1 VTTLRY
7 AAEVPIRRHIKI
19 KAEANPFDPAWEGY
33 FEDRQG
39 FKMFNSL
46 KGRKKLIRLWL
57 AQQGICCVCEQRIT
71 KDTGWHVHHIG
82 FVRMGLLQRW
92 CGLCKS
98 ATS

>member
-46 KGRKKLIRLWL
+46 KGNE
-57 AQQGICCVCEQRIT
+57 GE
-71 KDTGWHVHHIG
+71 
-82 FVRMGLLQRW
+82 
-92 CGLCKS
+92 
-98 ATS
+98 

>member
-7 AAEVPIRRHIKI
+7 AAEVPIRRYIKI

-33 FEDRQG
+33 LEDRQG

-57 AQQGICCVCEQRIT
+57 AQRASAV
-71 KDTGWHVHHIG
+71 
-82 FVRMGLLQRW
+82 
-92 CGLCKS
+92 S
-98 ATS
+98 ATNASPRTQAGTFTTSSVVLTAEGMRRET